1 MLPAALFARSIGKKY
16 LFVPEENAKEASMI
30 PDISIIAISNLRQA
44 VTYLTKDTVLQFVVP
59 VNISEIIKKD
69 KEKMSRYDISHIIG
83 QDHAKR
89 ALTIA
94 AAGGHNI
101 LLE

>member
-1 MLPAALFARSIGKKY
+1 M
-16 LFVPEENAKEASMI
+16 V
-30 PDISIIAISNLRQA
+30 PDISVIAISNLKQA
-44 VTYLTKDTVLQFVVP
+44 VSYLTKEKALEFVLP
-59 VNISEIIKKD
+59 VNIFEIIKKD
-69 KEKMSRYDISHIIG
+69 KEKMDRHDLSHIIG

>member
-1 MLPAALFARSIGKKY
+1 M
-16 LFVPEENAKEASMI
+16 V
-30 PDISIIAISNLRQA
+30 PDISVIAISNLKQA
-44 VTYLTKDTVLQFVVP
+44 VSYLTKEKVLEFVLP
-59 VNISEIIKKD
+59 VNIFEIIKKD
-69 KEKMSRYDISHIIG
+69 KEKMDRYDLSHIIG

>member
-1 MLPAALFARSIGKKY
+1 M
-16 LFVPEENAKEASMI
+16 V
-30 PDISIIAISNLRQA
+30 PDISVIAISNLKQA
-44 VTYLTKDTVLQFVVP
+44 VSYLTKEKVLEFVLP
-59 VNISEIIKKD
+59 VNIFEIIKKD
-69 KEKMSRYDISHIIG
+69 KEKMDRYDISHIIG

>member
-1 MLPAALFARSIGKKY
+1 
-16 LFVPEENAKEASMI
+16 MI
-30 PDISIIAISNLRQA
+30 PDVSVVAISSLKQA
-44 VTYLTKDTVLQFVVP
+44 IDYLTKNKALEFVTP
-59 VNISEIIKKD
+59 VNIIEIIKKD

>member
-1 MLPAALFARSIGKKY
+1 M
-16 LFVPEENAKEASMI
+16 V
-30 PDISIIAISNLRQA
+30 PDISVIAISNLKQA
-44 VTYLTKDTVLQFVVP
+44 VSYLTKEKVLEFVLP
-59 VNISEIIKKD
+59 VNIFEIIKKD
-69 KEKMSRYDISHIIG
+69 KEKMDRYDVSHIIG